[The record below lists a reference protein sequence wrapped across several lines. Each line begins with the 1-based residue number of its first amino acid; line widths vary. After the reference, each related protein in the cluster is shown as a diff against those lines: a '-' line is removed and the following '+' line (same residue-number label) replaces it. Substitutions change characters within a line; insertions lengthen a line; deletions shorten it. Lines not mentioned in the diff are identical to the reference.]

1 MVSLSTIST
10 RRLALLIIAVVLT
23 TLCVGAFIAG
33 LIHHTHEIPTM
44 MITNGLDI
52 GTAGIWI
59 VWAVSR
65 LGARVDQVE
74 HEIRTDVVYAARG
87 TRLHKI
93 E

>member
-1 MVSLSTIST
+1 MST
-10 RRLALLIIAVVLT
+10 RRLALLITAVALT
-23 TLCVGAFIAG
+23 TLCIGAFIMG
-33 LIHHTHEIPTM
+33 LTHHTHVIPTM
-44 MITNGLDI
+44 MVTNGLDI

-65 LGARVDQVE
+65 LGARVDEVE

-87 TRLHKI
+87 TRLHKV